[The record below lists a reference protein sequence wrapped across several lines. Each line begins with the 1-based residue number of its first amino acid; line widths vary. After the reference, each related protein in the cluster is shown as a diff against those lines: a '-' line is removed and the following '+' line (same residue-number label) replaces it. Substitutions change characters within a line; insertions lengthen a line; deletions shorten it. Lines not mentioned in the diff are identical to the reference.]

1 MQPIREGSGRA
12 RRPPTKA
19 IVTTAERPDL
29 IDVAAE
35 WIWAAF
41 WKESGYSF
49 DDICALVA
57 ASNAVVGPAQCFV
70 LLVDGEPVGTASLI
84 VNDLS
89 SRPELTPWLAPL
101 YVRTD
106 ARGHG
111 YALDLIRAVE
121 AAASVAGFDSIWLYT
136 STAEGL
142 YLNAGWEPV
151 ERCERKGQP
160 AVLMR
165 RDLGSATQK

>member
-1 MQPIREGSGRA
+1 MQPIREGAGRA

-19 IVTTAERPDL
+19 IVTTLERPDL
-29 IDVAAE
+29 VDIAAE
-35 WIWAAF
+35 WIWTAF
-41 WKESGYSF
+41 WKENSYSL

-57 ASNAVVGPAQCFV
+57 GSNAIVGPAQCFV
-70 LLVDGEPVGTASLI
+70 LLVDREPVGTASLI

-89 SRPELTPWLAPL
+89 SRPELTPWLAAL

-106 ARGHG
+106 TRGHG

-151 ERCERKGQP
+151 ERFERKGQP